1 VNAFFLTGID
11 NALPPDIAS
20 PFIIFCNDVRVSG
33 EDGYNRIR
41 AKPTAVVRIV
51 DYLAILHGFIV
62 AEFYYVSNHSFTRDG
77 GLPIAAG
84 AGRGIY

>member
-1 VNAFFLTGID
+1 MNAFFLTGID

-20 PFIIFCNDVRVSG
+20 PFIIFRNDVRVSS
-33 EDGYNRIR
+33 EDGHNRIC
-41 AKPTAVVRIV
+41 AKPTTVVRIV

-62 AEFYYVSNHSFTRDG
+62 AEFYDFSNHGFTHNG
-77 GLPIAAG
+77 GESIAAI

>member
-1 VNAFFLTGID
+1 MNAFFLTGID

-51 DYLAILHGFIV
+51 DYLAVLHMV
-62 AEFYYVSNHSFTRDG
+62 YDNRKYTT
-77 GLPIAAG
+77 
-84 AGRGIY
+84 